1 MTDKAI
7 KTQVQPTGAIL
18 PLTNIGLAERAYNRL
33 MERRFDEP
41 GIATMHGNS
50 GYGKS
55 TASAWLKA
63 RRRAYYVQADDF
75 WTKKTMLVAISKA
88 IGIRYTRGKGESTH
102 EYVPDIYTMAEQIKM
117 QLHSSGRLLII
128 DEFDYCVDKGLV
140 ESVRS
145 LYEGSKA
152 AILLVGEELL
162 PQKLE
167 KWERFHGRMLD
178 WFPAEPAGL
187 EDARTLAQSNFPGIT
202 VADDLLEHLV
212 KLAKGSVRRLGNNLA
227 LIQQAAL
234 EEGWEVVSR
243 DAWGDRTLQ
252 SNTAPRRGA

>member
-1 MTDKAI
+1 
-7 KTQVQPTGAIL
+7 
-18 PLTNIGLAERAYNRL
+18 
-33 MERRFDEP
+33 
-41 GIATMHGNS
+41 
-50 GYGKS
+50 
-55 TASAWLKA
+55 
-63 RRRAYYVQADDF
+63 
-75 WTKKTMLVAISKA
+75 
-88 IGIRYTRGKGESTH
+88 
-102 EYVPDIYTMAEQIKM
+102 
-117 QLHSSGRLLII
+117 
-128 DEFDYCVDKGLV
+128 V

-152 AILLVGEELL
+152 AILLIGEELL

-187 EDARTLAQSNFPGIT
+187 DDARTLAQSNFPGIT

-234 EEGWEVVSR
+234 EEGWAVVNR
-243 DAWGDRTLQ
+243 ETWGDRALQ
-252 SNTAPRRGA
+252 SNTAPRRGAR